1 MTQEQETAR
10 GGAVVGGGVAGDA
23 GVAESAVG
31 GDVVVPIGG
40 VDVLRCAA
48 DGPPLDGERAALDL
62 IGAALGRADAVAV
75 PVARIVPE
83 FFALRSGVAG
93 AVAQKF
99 VNYRLRLVVVG
110 DVSDHVDGSTALRDF
125 VRESNRGGQLW
136 FVADEAELTAR
147 LRATAPGS

>member
-10 GGAVVGGGVAGDA
+10 GDAVAGKSGVADSA
-23 GVAESAVG
+23 VADSGVG

-48 DGPPLDGERAALDL
+48 DGPLLDGERAALDL
-62 IGAALGRADAVAV
+62 VGAALGRADAVAV
-75 PVARIVPE
+75 PVARVAPE

-93 AVAQKF
+93 TVAQKF

-110 DVSDHVDGSTALRDF
+110 DVSDHVGGSTALHDF

-136 FVADEAELTAR
+136 FVADEAELAAR
-147 LRATAPGS
+147 LRATAPRR